1 MSENFYQFNIN
12 QLNGEEISLSEFKGK
27 VVLIVNTASN
37 CGLTYHYTG
46 LEKLY
51 QEYKDN
57 GLVVIGFPC
66 NQFGKQEPGT
76 SEEIQDFCNTNYNVT
91 FPLSEKIEVNGSD
104 VHPLYKYLKNEL
116 KGKLNNNIKWNFT
129 KFLID
134 RNGVPFKRFSSTAE
148 PEDITPFI
156 DVGDNYT
163 NKLTN

>member
-1 MSENFYQFNIN
+1 MNQQFYQFNIN
-12 QLNGEEISLSEFKGK
+12 QINGEEISLSEFKGK

-57 GLVVIGFPC
+57 GLVIIGFPC

-76 SEEIQDFCNTNYNVT
+76 SEEIQDFCITNYNVT

-116 KGKLNNNIKWNFT
+116 KGKLNNNIKWIFT

-134 RNGVPFKRFSSTAE
+134 RNGVPFKPFSSTVE

-156 DVGDNYT
+156 DQ
-163 NKLTN
+163 LL

>member
-57 GLVVIGFPC
+57 GLVIIGFPC

-76 SEEIQDFCNTNYNVT
+76 SEEIQDFCSTNYNVT

-116 KGKLNNNIKWNFT
+116 KGKLNNSIKWNFT

-134 RNGVPFKRFSSTAE
+134 RNGVPFKRFSSTVE
-148 PEDITPFI
+148 PKDITLFI
-156 DVGDNYT
+156 DQ
-163 NKLTN
+163 LL

>member
-57 GLVVIGFPC
+57 GLVIIGFPC

-76 SEEIQDFCNTNYNVT
+76 SEEIQDFCITNYNVT

-116 KGKLNNNIKWNFT
+116 KGKLNNSIKWNFT

-134 RNGVPFKRFSSTAE
+134 RNGVPFKRFSSIVE

-156 DVGDNYT
+156 DQ
-163 NKLTN
+163 LL

>member
-1 MSENFYQFNIN
+1 MN

-51 QEYKDN
+51 QKYKDN
-57 GLVVIGFPC
+57 GLVIIGFPC

-76 SEEIQDFCNTNYNVT
+76 SEEIQDFCSTNYNVT

-116 KGKLNNNIKWNFT
+116 KGKLNNSIKWNFT

-134 RNGVPFKRFSSTAE
+134 RNGVPFKRFSSTVE
-148 PEDITPFI
+148 PEDIAPFI
-156 DVGDNYT
+156 DQ
-163 NKLTN
+163 LL